1 MAQWTAMTEA
11 VVLNAMPTDM
21 AGLYATWIAANPSKA
36 TRLVELVAE
45 TVAVFRDAVACNPAN
60 EFDEDET
67 KIPMSGFR
75 HALNEITFNL
85 GMEMGVEFPGEVY
98 NLITRAEIWLRGV
111 QSGSI
116 PVGNIGANAT
126 PSYSP
131 VEYVERVLER
141 ITP

>member
-45 TVAVFRDAVACNPAN
+45 TVAGNPAN